1 MEPLERLK
9 TRLNS
14 TDDQEDQL
22 LSDFLET
29 AKWAILNRRFPCADS
44 LPDEIEPRYVD
55 LQIRIAIDLYNK
67 IGAEGQ
73 SAHSENGVSRT
84 YEASE
89 VLLSE
94 ITPQVKVL

>member
-9 TRLNS
+9 TRLNI
-14 TDDQEDQL
+14 TDDREDRL

-29 AKWAILNRRFPCADS
+29 AKWAILNRRFPCSDS

-55 LQIRIAIDLYNK
+55 LQIRIAIDFYNK

>member
-9 TRLNS
+9 TRLNI
-14 TDDQEDQL
+14 TDDQEDRL

-29 AKWAILNRRFPCADS
+29 AKWAILNCRFPCADS
-44 LPDEIEPRYVD
+44 LPEEIEPRYVD
-55 LQIRIAIDLYNK
+55 LQIRIAIDFYNK